1 MKNYD
6 YIILGA
12 GAAGL
17 MMAYRMANDAFFDN
31 KSILILDKERK
42 TQNDRTW
49 CYWENGVGEWD
60 AILQTSWKEIIFD
73 SEFYS
78 TKEDLKP
85 YQYKMIRSSS
95 FYDKIWNFIA
105 TKKNFYFT
113 PVTVKSIEQKGDFA
127 NIVTNKENFQTKYL
141 LNSIVFEKSYLKQ
154 TKYPVLNQHF
164 VGWFIEVEE
173 AIFDASVATFMDF
186 KIPQKGNTR
195 FMYILPISKKVALFE
210 YTLFSEELLTYE
222 TYEKAIQNYLNEK
235 GITKYKIIEKEDG
248 IIPMTSFKF
257 WKSNSE
263 NIIHIGTAGGWSKAS
278 TGFTFKNTTK
288 NTQKLVAF
296 LKTEK
301 PLSKFHKKN
310 KFWFYD
316 LLFLDVLAIENHLGA
331 NLFARLFQKNKT
343 QQILKFLDN
352 ETTFLEDLKI
362 MATMPSLKFM
372 KVLFKRIF

>member
-60 AILQTSWKEIIFD
+60 TILHTLWKEIIFE
-73 SEFYS
+73 SELYS
-78 TKEDLKP
+78 TKENLKP

-105 TKKNFYFT
+105 AKKNFHFT
-113 PVTVKSIEQKGDFA
+113 PVTVKSIEQKEDFA

-173 AIFDASVATFMDF
+173 AIFDDSVATFMDF

-210 YTLFSEELLTYE
+210 YTLFSEELLAYE
-222 TYEKAIQNYLNEK
+222 TYEKAIQNYLKEK

-257 WKSNSE
+257 WKSNSK

-316 LLFLDVLAIENHLGA
+316 LLFLDVLANENHLGA

-362 MATMPSLKFM
+362 MATMPSFKFM
-372 KVLFKRIF
+372 KVLFKRVF